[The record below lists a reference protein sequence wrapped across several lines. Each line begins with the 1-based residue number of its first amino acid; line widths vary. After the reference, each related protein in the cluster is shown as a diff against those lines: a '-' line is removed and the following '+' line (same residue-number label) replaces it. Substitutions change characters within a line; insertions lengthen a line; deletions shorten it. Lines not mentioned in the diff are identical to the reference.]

1 MNKVDL
7 VEIIALEARLTKKDA
22 TAAIEATLE
31 AIASCLTQ
39 GEEVK
44 LSGFGVFTVKEKAAR
59 KGVNPSSGEEII
71 IPATKAVSF
80 KPSKGLKDRVN

>member
-31 AIASCLTQ
+31 AIASCLAQ

-44 LSGFGVFTVKEKAAR
+44 LSGFGVFTVKEKAER

>member
-31 AIASCLTQ
+31 AIASCLAQ

>member
-7 VEIIALEARLTKKDA
+7 IEVISLEARLTKKDA
-22 TAAIEATLE
+22 AAALEATLD
-31 AIASCLTQ
+31 AITSALVA

-44 LSGFGVFTVKEKAAR
+44 LSGFGGFVVKAKAAR
-59 KGVNPSSGEEII
+59 KGVNPSNGEEII
-71 IPATKAVSF
+71 IPAAKTVSF